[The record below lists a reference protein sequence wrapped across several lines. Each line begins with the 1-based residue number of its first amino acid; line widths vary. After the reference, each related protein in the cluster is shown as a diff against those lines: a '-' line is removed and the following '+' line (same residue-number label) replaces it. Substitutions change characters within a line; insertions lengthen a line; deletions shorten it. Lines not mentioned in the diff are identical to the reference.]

1 MHPDFTVLPTDLPA
15 TLILADTAGAAAWA
29 RTDEAI
35 SAVLTEQERNYAK
48 EFDPEAAL
56 TWAAGRVVLR
66 HVLGS
71 VLNQDPA
78 EIEIRLDSA
87 GKPRIDDGEFSVTR
101 ARRLVL
107 IAVAEDPVG
116 VDLEAVPDHTVASEA
131 LTLLH
136 PREREELESLAEAE
150 LPEAFVR
157 VWARKEAF
165 LKALSTGLARD
176 PGMDYIGSGEIP
188 QSPHPDVDIHD
199 LLGGVPAGYRAAI
212 AFNR

>member
-15 TLILADTAGAAAWA
+15 TLVLADTAGVASWA
-29 RTDEAI
+29 RTEEAI
-35 SAVLTEQERNYAK
+35 SAVLTEQEQNYAK
-48 EFDPEAAL
+48 EFDAEAAL

-71 VLNQDPA
+71 VLDVDPA

-107 IAVAEDPVG
+107 ITVAEDPVG
-116 VDLEAVPDHTVASEA
+116 VDLEAVPDHAVAAEA

-136 PREREELESLAEAE
+136 PQEREELESLAEAD

-176 PGMDYIGSGEIP
+176 PGMDYIGSGETP

-199 LLGGVPAGYRAAI
+199 LVEGVPAGYRAAI